1 MKKQNVLDWFWLL
14 GFGLFIRQSRDV
26 DMEWVRPVMAVLLLP
41 LLPLPRRLEEKVLSL
56 REGRGE
62 KLLIFVAGFVFV
74 EGGAGGNEGDDNLV
88 VLFSSAIFLLLLPF
102 SVGETTVSTGKA
114 TVVDDDDDDDRSPL
128 SLFVV
133 VVV

>member
-1 MKKQNVLDWFWLL
+1 ML

-41 LLPLPRRLEEKVLSL
+41 LLLLPRRLEEKVLSL

-62 KLLIFVAGFVFV
+62 KLLIFVAVFVFV
-74 EGGAGGNEGDDNLV
+74 EGGARGNEGDDNLV
-88 VLFSSAIFLLLLPF
+88 VLFLSVIFLLLLTF

-114 TVVDDDDDDDRSPL
+114 TVVDGDDDDCSPF

>member
-1 MKKQNVLDWFWLL
+1 M
-14 GFGLFIRQSRDV
+14 

-41 LLPLPRRLEEKVLSL
+41 LLLLPRRLEEKVLSL

-62 KLLIFVAGFVFV
+62 KLLIFVAVFVFV
-74 EGGAGGNEGDDNLV
+74 EGGARGNEGDDNLV